1 MKKIVMIICTLCSLL
16 MLVGCVKPSGDTFD
30 ENMKVM
36 RYSRDDTSGTR
47 DGFFTAIGYEEAIK
61 DNTKIP
67 GATIATDNGNM
78 IFYLKNDIYGIGY
91 ISLSSLETSTLKAL
105 NFEGVEPTI
114 ENVTNGSYKLSRNF
128 NYITMKE
135 EDCTPDEWMMIKAFM
150 LFMSSK
156 EGKSIIK
163 AKDGILIDS
172 VESSKTFSTLLE
184 ENKEISDFLNQDGE
198 VIKIKFGG
206 STSVLKM
213 SQALTS
219 AFASYT
225 KRFEAVHNH
234 TGSGAAYKGTQ
245 GSNMNTVNG
254 MHIGFLSREL
264 KTDEVAAEGTSGLIC
279 KDGIVVC
286 VNSKNTLIS
295 NITKETLKKIYE
307 SETITWSEIK

>member
-1 MKKIVMIICTLCSLL
+1 MKKMIMIICLMLSLL
-16 MLVGCVKPSGDTFD
+16 MLIGCKNENGKTFD

-67 GATIATDNGNM
+67 GATIASDNGNM

-91 ISLSSLETSTLKAL
+91 ISMSSLETSSLRGL

-114 ENVTNGSYKLSRNF
+114 ENVTNGTYKLSRNF

-135 EDCTPDEWMMIKAFM
+135 EDCTNDEWMMIKAFM

-163 AKDGILIDS
+163 AKDGILLDNIEDS
-172 VESSKTFSTLLE
+172 QTFSTLLE
-184 ENKEISDFLNQDGE
+184 ENKDLKDFLNKDGD

-219 AFASYT
+219 AFASYA

-264 KTDEVAAEGTSGLIC
+264 KADEIAAEGTSGLIC

-286 VNSKNTLIS
+286 VNEKNTLIT

-307 SETITWSEIK
+307 SEKITWSEIK